1 MQRRVCPSL
10 TTMAS
15 VLIIEDDADIRRLT
29 AETLAAQGH
38 LVETADAALPG
49 LRAVVDQR
57 PDLVILDLGLPDLDG
72 AELLRM
78 IRAVSAVP
86 IIAATARGEDEDII
100 STLDAGAD
108 DYLVKPFSV
117 SQLEA
122 RVRAVLRRVEGD
134 APARVLEYGELRIEL
149 DSRRVTTAG
158 TEIDL
163 TPKEFELLAYLA
175 GRPDRVVSRRELLA
189 EVWRLPYGGGD
200 RTVDVHLS
208 GLRKKL
214 GESASEP
221 RFIHTVHG
229 VGVKLVDPIR

>member
-1 MQRRVCPSL
+1 
-10 TTMAS
+10 MAS
-15 VLIIEDDADIRRLT
+15 VLIIEDDGDIRRLM

-38 LVETADAALPG
+38 LVETAEAALPG
-49 LRAVVDQR
+49 LQAVVDQH

-78 IRAVSAVP
+78 IRAVSVVP
-86 IIAATARGEDEDII
+86 IIAATARSDDGDIVA
-100 STLDAGAD
+100 TLNAGAD

-122 RVRAVLRRVEGD
+122 RVRAVLRRVTGD
-134 APARVLEYGELRIEL
+134 AAGSVLEHGGLRVELE
-149 DSRRVTTAG
+149 SRRVTLEG
-158 TEIDL
+158 TEIEL
-163 TPKEFELLAYLA
+163 TPKEFDLLAYLA
-175 GRPDRVVSRRELLA
+175 ERPDRVVSRRELLA

-214 GESASEP
+214 GESAAEP

-229 VGVKLVDPIR
+229 VGVRLDPGP

>member
-1 MQRRVCPSL
+1 
-10 TTMAS
+10 MAS
-15 VLIIEDDADIRRLT
+15 VLIIEDDGDIRRLLS
-29 AETLAAQGH
+29 ETLAAQGH
-38 LVETADAALPG
+38 HVETAAAALPG
-49 LRAVVDQR
+49 LQAVVDSR

-78 IRAVSAVP
+78 IRAVSKVP
-86 IIAATARGEDEDII
+86 IIAATARGEDGDIV

-117 SQLEA
+117 NQLEA
-122 RVRAVLRRVEGD
+122 RVRAVLRRAEGD
-134 APARVLEYGELRIEL
+134 VPSPVLEFGELRIEL
-149 DSRRVTTAG
+149 ESRRVTTSDR
-158 TEIDL
+158 EVDL

-175 GRPDRVVSRRELLA
+175 ARPDRVVSRRELLA
-189 EVWRLPYGGGD
+189 EVWRMPYGGGD

-214 GESASEP
+214 GESASAP

-229 VGVKLVDPIR
+229 VGVKLDPNP